1 MGCCAGV
8 GRSRILLILVMAV
21 AALAVPVA
29 RAGAATSVITISHS
43 QLLRNGLPWM
53 PRGVQI
59 VGLVAPDGAL
69 SGKYVAAHQQFGYA
83 ELQAAVAA
91 HADLVRFQVSQ
102 FGLDPQGPLYSTA
115 YVDEVANAVQAAR
128 GLGVSAA
135 SFL

>member
-1 MGCCAGV
+1 MVLA
-8 GRSRILLILVMAV
+8 L

-29 RAGAATSVITISHS
+29 RAGAATSDITVTHNL
-43 QLLRNGLPWM
+43 LLRNGLPWV

-83 ELQAAVAA
+83 ELRAAVTA

-102 FGLDPQGPLYSTA
+102 FGLDPQGPLYSPD
-115 YVDEVANAVQAAR
+115 YVEEVANAVQAAR
-128 GLGVSAA
+128 ELG
-135 SFL
+135 

>member
-1 MGCCAGV
+1 M
-8 GRSRILLILVMAV
+8 
-21 AALAVPVA
+21 PVA
-29 RAGAATSVITISHS
+29 RAGAATSVITITHN
-43 QLLRNGLPWM
+43 QLLRNGLPWV

-102 FGLDPQGPLYSTA
+102 FGLDPAGPAVLRRPTSTRWPTPSRPRA
-115 YVDEVANAVQAAR
+115 GWGWR
-128 GLGVSAA
+128 
-135 SFL
+135 